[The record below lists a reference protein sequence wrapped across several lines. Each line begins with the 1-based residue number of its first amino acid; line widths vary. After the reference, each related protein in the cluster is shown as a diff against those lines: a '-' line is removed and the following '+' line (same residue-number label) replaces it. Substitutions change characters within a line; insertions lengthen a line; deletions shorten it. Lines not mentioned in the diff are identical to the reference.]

1 MSPDSHNKNLA
12 ANKAVADPCM
22 PLHASLR
29 SRTSAHASRTVTML
43 TSLSLLG
50 SKAQVKP
57 PVRTHRAMA
66 AHFEPSL
73 YRKVT
78 VKFIDE
84 ARRVAVDFGVPQPL
98 YLAELRT
105 NTAHGIRQLSRHMQL
120 SEPDND
126 WLLCLASH
134 LEAALGEVLVP
145 ALWQLKDDAVTST
158 MRRERPREPS
168 PFSLP
173 PAVTDMTDVQNPA
186 LPTPERKK
194 RPRSPSS

>member
-1 MSPDSHNKNLA
+1 
-12 ANKAVADPCM
+12 
-22 PLHASLR
+22 
-29 SRTSAHASRTVTML
+29 
-43 TSLSLLG
+43 
-50 SKAQVKP
+50 
-57 PVRTHRAMA
+57 MA

-73 YRKVT
+73 YLKVAA
-78 VKFIDE
+78 KFIDD
-84 ARRVAVDFGVPQPL
+84 ARRVAVDFGVAQPL
-98 YLAELRT
+98 TLTELRT
-105 NTAHGIRQLSRHMQL
+105 DTAHDIRQLSRHMQL
-120 SEPDND
+120 SEPDSD

-134 LEAALGEVLVP
+134 LEAELGEVLVP
-145 ALWQLKDDAVTST
+145 ALWQLKDDAVTSA